1 MEAIGGEKGVDRRTG
16 YRPSERLQ
24 WKRLV
29 GRKGWIEGRGTGEV
43 EGSNGSDWWGERGG
57 QKDGVQAK

>member
-1 MEAIGGEKGVDRRTG
+1 MEATGGEKGVDRRTG

-29 GRKGWIEGRGTGEV
+29 GRKGWIEGRGTGQV
-43 EGSNGSDWWGERGG
+43 KGCNGSDWWGERGG
-57 QKDGVQAK
+57 

>member
-1 MEAIGGEKGVDRRTG
+1 MEATGGEKGVDRRTG

-57 QKDGVQAK
+57 